1 MTPRTIHLVFK
12 THLDIGF
19 TDHAEAVRR
28 LYHERFIPQA
38 LQTAEHFWREDPTEP
53 KFVWTTGAWLIHD
66 HLATGSPAQVARLES
81 AIERGLIRWHG
92 LPFTTHSE
100 LMSPALFRAGLSY
113 SAELDAR
120 FGTTTRA
127 AKMTDVPGHTLG
139 IVPLMAAAGLRFLH
153 IGVNTASPV
162 PDLPDVF
169 RWRAP
174 DGAEIVVMYQASYG
188 ETHLP
193 QGMTDALSFAHTE
206 DNIGPQSVPQTV
218 QVLRNLARR
227 HPGARVRA
235 ATLEDYGA
243 LLWERREAL
252 PVVTGEIG
260 DSWIH
265 GAASDPPKLA
275 RFRALQRLYDA
286 FEVEGVTPARL
297 AFGRGLA
304 MVAEH
309 TWGVDIK
316 SYLRDEGAWDRPAF
330 EAARRQDPRF
340 VFSEAS
346 WAEQRSYLEAAVAQL
361 DPADRQHAQDVL
373 KPLAVP
379 ALAARPDLGPGAQAI
394 GGWTVEIDPATGD
407 IARLT
412 PPGGPAIA
420 GREGRLLAFRHR
432 SHDAADIQRHLDT
445 YLTDRPEW
453 AILDHAKPGL
463 ETSATARSGTVRPC
477 LEAVGRDGSGLAVRA
492 TLPADAHAVLGAPG
506 RIEWRI
512 EPRQDGLEVALILRG
527 KPASRLP
534 EFGLVEVTPE
544 GAPSWEVLKTGHW
557 IDPAKT
563 ARRGGGALHAVF
575 AARTRIGG
583 RILTITPLD
592 TALAGATGTDPMHFA
607 PDPPDYAEG
616 LDLHLYNNKWG
627 TNFPMWWEG
636 DLVARFVLRA
646 RPTPGHRTAAAP
658 RELS

>member
-1 MTPRTIHLVFK
+1 MIPQTIHLVFK

-28 LYHERFIPQA
+28 VYHERFIPQA
-38 LQTAEHFWREDPTEP
+38 LATAEHFWREDSSAPR
-53 KFVWTTGAWLIHD
+53 FIWTTGAWLVHD
-66 HLATGSPAQVARLES
+66 HLATATPAQVARLER

-100 LMSPALFRAGLSY
+100 LMSPPLFRAGLTY

-120 FGTTTRA
+120 FGMTTRA

-139 IVPLMAAAGLRFLH
+139 IVPLMAEAGLRFLH

-174 DGAEIVVMYQASYG
+174 GGAEIVVMYQASYG

-193 QGMTDALSFAHTE
+193 HGMTDALSFAHTE

-218 QVLRNLARR
+218 HVLRALARR
-227 HPGARVRA
+227 HPRARIRA

-243 LLWERREAL
+243 LLWERRGEL

-275 RFRALQRLYDA
+275 RFRALQRLYDR
-286 FEVEGVTPARL
+286 FEAEGLSPARL
-297 AFGRGLA
+297 AFGRGLV

-316 SYLRDEGAWDRPAF
+316 TYLRDEAAWDRPAF
-330 EAARRQDPRF
+330 EAARARDPRF
-340 VFSEAS
+340 AFCEAS
-346 WAEQRSYLEAAVAQL
+346 WAEQRAYLDAAVAQL
-361 DPADRQHAQDVL
+361 DPGDRARADEALWPMAAPGVL
-373 KPLAVP
+373 AGPRIRAGLQAVG
-379 ALAARPDLGPGAQAI
+379 D
-394 GGWTVEIDPATGD
+394 WTVEVEPETGD

-412 PPGGPAIA
+412 PPDGPAF
-420 GREGRLLAFRHR
+420 EGGDGWLLAFRHR
-432 SHDAADIQRHLDT
+432 SYDAIDIRQHLDS

-453 AILDHAKPGL
+453 AILDHGKPGL
-463 ETSATARSGTVRPC
+463 EKAAAARSG
-477 LEAVGRDGSGLAVRA
+477 AVGPRFESLCRDGEALVVNA
-492 TLPADAHAVLGAPG
+492 TLPDDAHALLGAP
-506 RIEWRI
+506 RSIEWRFAK
-512 EPRQDGLEVALILRG
+512 RADGLEIALVLRN

-534 EFGLVEVTPE
+534 EAGLVEVTPE
-544 GAPSWEVLKTGHW
+544 GASGWEVLKTGLW
-557 IDPAKT
+557 INPAGT
-563 ARRGGGALHAVF
+563 ARRGGGALHAIF
-575 AARTRIGG
+575 AARARIGE
-583 RILTITPLD
+583 RSLSLVPLD
-592 TALAGATGTDPMHFA
+592 TALAGATRADLMRFT
-607 PDPPDYAEG
+607 PDPPDYAHG

-627 TNFPMWWEG
+627 TNFPMWWSG
-636 DLVARFVLRA
+636 DLVARFLLRA
-646 RPTPGHRTAAAP
+646 
-658 RELS
+658 